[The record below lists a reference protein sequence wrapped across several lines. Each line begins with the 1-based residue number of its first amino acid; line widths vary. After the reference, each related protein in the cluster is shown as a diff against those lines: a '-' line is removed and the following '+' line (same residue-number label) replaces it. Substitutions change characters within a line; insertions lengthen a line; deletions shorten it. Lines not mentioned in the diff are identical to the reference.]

1 MCCVWSTLYEASL
14 LLSTWV
20 LRERCMGGKRPC
32 MREVRCLHRESVI
45 CHGYRSSRRV
55 EKAKGEECGWLA
67 VSEKSIERRV
77 ERPKSRQRRCVQVLV
92 VP

>member
-1 MCCVWSTLYEASL
+1 MCGVCGVHYMKEREASL

-55 EKAKGEECGWLA
+55 EKAKGEECGWCGCL
-67 VSEKSIERRV
+67 
-77 ERPKSRQRRCVQVLV
+77 
-92 VP
+92 